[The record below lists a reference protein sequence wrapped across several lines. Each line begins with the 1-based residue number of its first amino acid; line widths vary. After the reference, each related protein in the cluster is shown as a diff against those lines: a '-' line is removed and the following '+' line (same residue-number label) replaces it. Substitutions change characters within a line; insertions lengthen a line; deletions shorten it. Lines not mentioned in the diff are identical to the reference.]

1 MKLEKREITL
11 NEKDSVTDMLYM
23 EKMILESYETCEKQ
37 TEIKEIKGLCKEK
50 AEETRTEIQ
59 AWEKSIEKIC
69 FAPEKGII
77 KEKTRQSGTEKE
89 VFSAV
94 FYLTK

>member
-23 EKMILESYETCEKQ
+23 EKMVLEGYETCEKQ

-50 AEETRTEIQ
+50 EEETRTEIQ
-59 AWEKSIEKIC
+59 ALEKSIEKIC
-69 FAPEKGII
+69 FAP
-77 KEKTRQSGTEKE
+77 
-89 VFSAV
+89 
-94 FYLTK
+94 

>member
-59 AWEKSIEKIC
+59 GLEKSIQEIC
-69 FAPEKGII
+69 CA
-77 KEKTRQSGTEKE
+77 
-89 VFSAV
+89 
-94 FYLTK
+94 L